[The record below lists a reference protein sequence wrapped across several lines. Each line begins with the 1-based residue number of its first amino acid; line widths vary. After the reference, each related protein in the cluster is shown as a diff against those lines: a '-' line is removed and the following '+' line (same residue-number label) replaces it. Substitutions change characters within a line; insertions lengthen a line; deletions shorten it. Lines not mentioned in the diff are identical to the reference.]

1 MEKNFDIKLFLA
13 KNIVPIV
20 FITLGAIAA
29 PLSKFTG
36 VYLVQEIVTRLGR
49 DMFLVLALLI
59 PLIAG
64 MGINFG
70 LALGAYAGQFAMI
83 LVLNWGIEGVGA
95 MFLAMLVATPI
106 AFLTGLFGGYL
117 LNRAKGREMITTYIM
132 GFFILGLY
140 QFIVLF
146 VLGKFV
152 PITNQ
157 VILLSRGYGIRN
169 TVKLVGIEGSFDNL
183 FDNLLG
189 VSMKIGGVHLPLF
202 SILLVAFL
210 CLATWW
216 FRKTKLGQEIRA
228 VGQDMNVSAASGI
241 KVDRTRIISM
251 IISTVLAA
259 YGQLIFI
266 QNIGVMT
273 VYSGAQSAA
282 LYSAAA
288 LLVGGASVSKAG
300 IPRVILGTALF
311 HFVFI
316 VMPMAANRT
325 LGMPAVAEYVRL
337 MVSYSAVA
345 VALIINA
352 WNAKKEREYT
362 LFGHRRHIDSTA
374 IKRRIGQA

>member
-1 MEKNFDIKLFLA
+1 MEKKFDIKLFLA
-13 KNIVPIV
+13 KNIVPII
-20 FITLGAIAA
+20 FITLGAIAT
-29 PLSKFTG
+29 PFSKFTG
-36 VYLVQEIVTRLGR
+36 VYLIQEIVTRLGR
-49 DMFLVLALLI
+49 DTFLVIALLI

-83 LVLNWGIEGVGA
+83 LVLNWGVEGVGA
-95 MFLAMLVATPI
+95 MFLAMLIATPI
-106 AFLTGLFGGYL
+106 ALLTGFFGGYL

-132 GFFILGLY
+132 GFFILGVY

-152 PITNQ
+152 PINNQ
-157 VILLSRGYGIRN
+157 TILLSRGYGIRN
-169 TVKLVGIEGSFDNL
+169 TVKLVSIEGSFDNL

-189 VSMKIGGVHLPLF
+189 VPIKIGGVHIPLF
-202 SILLVAFL
+202 SILLVAAL
-210 CLATWW
+210 CLVTWW

-251 IISTVLAA
+251 LISTVLAA
-259 YGQLIFI
+259 YGQLIFM
-266 QNIGVMT
+266 QNVGVMT
-273 VYSGAQSAA
+273 VYTGAQSAA
-282 LYSAAA
+282 LYAAAA
-288 LLVGGASVSKAG
+288 LLVGGASAAKAG

-325 LGMPAVAEYVRL
+325 LGMPAIAEYFRL
-337 MVSYSAVA
+337 IVSYSAVA

-352 WNAKKEREYT
+352 WNAGKERDQA
-362 LFGHRRHIDSTA
+362 LFGNR
-374 IKRRIGQA
+374 KRNT

>member
-1 MEKNFDIKLFLA
+1 MEKKFDVKLFLA
-13 KNIVPIV
+13 KNIVPII
-20 FITLGAIAA
+20 FITLGVFAA

-36 VYLVQEIVTRLGR
+36 VYLFQEIITRLGR

-70 LALGAYAGQFAMI
+70 LGLGAYAGQIAMI
-83 LVLNWGIEGVGA
+83 LVLNWGHEGVGA

-106 AFLTGLFGGYL
+106 ALLTGFFGGYL

-132 GFFILGLY
+132 GFFILGVY
-140 QFIVLF
+140 QFLVLF
-146 VLGKFV
+146 VMGKPIL

-169 TVKLVGIEGSFDNL
+169 TVELVGIEGSFDNL
-183 FDNLLG
+183 FDNLFG
-189 VSMKIGGVHLPLF
+189 VSMKIAGVHIPIF
-202 SILLVAFL
+202 SILLVAVL
-210 CLATWW
+210 CLLVWW

-228 VGQDMNVSAASGI
+228 VGQEMSVSAASGI

-251 IISTVLAA
+251 LISTVLAA
-259 YGQLIFI
+259 YGQLIFM

-273 VYSGAQSAA
+273 VYTGAQSAA

-288 LLVGGASVSKAG
+288 LLVGGASAAKAG

-325 LGMPAVAEYVRL
+325 LGLPAVAEYIRL
-337 MVSYSAVA
+337 IVSYSAVA

-352 WNAKKEREYT
+352 WNAKKERDT
-362 LFGHRRHIDSTA
+362 ALFGDRR
-374 IKRRIGQA
+374 K

>member
-1 MEKNFDIKLFLA
+1 MAKKFDFKLFLA
-13 KNIVPIV
+13 KNIVPIIFILIGAV
-20 FITLGAIAA
+20 FT
-29 PLSKFTG
+29 PLSKYTG
-36 VYLVQEIVTRLGR
+36 VYLIQEIVTRLGR

-70 LALGAYAGQFAMI
+70 LALGAYAGQLAMI
-83 LVLNWGIEGVGA
+83 LVLNWGVGGVGG

-106 AFLTGLFGGYL
+106 ALLTGLFGGYL

-146 VLGKFV
+146 ALGKFF

-157 VILLSRGYGIRN
+157 VILLSRGYGIRIS
-169 TVKLVGIEGSFDNL
+169 LSLDSMAGSFDNL
-183 FDNLLG
+183 IDKLLG
-189 VSMKIGGVHLPLF
+189 VSISVRGVHIPLF
-202 SILLVAFL
+202 SIFLIGVL
-210 CLATWW
+210 CLVTWW

-228 VGQDMNVSAASGI
+228 VGQDMDISATSGI

-251 IISTVLAA
+251 LISTVLAA

-266 QNIGVMT
+266 QNMGVLP
-273 VYSGAQSAA
+273 VYTGAQSVA

-288 LLVGGASVSKAG
+288 LLVGGASATKAG

-316 VMPMAANRT
+316 VAPMAANRT
-325 LGMPAVAEYVRL
+325 FGIPAVAEYVRL
-337 MVSYSAVA
+337 IVSYSAVA
-345 VALIINA
+345 VALIMNA
-352 WNAKKEREYT
+352 WNAKREKDQA
-362 LFGHRRHIDSTA
+362 LFGHRRRA
-374 IKRRIGQA
+374 A

>member
-1 MEKNFDIKLFLA
+1 MEKKFDIKLLLA

-20 FITLGAIAA
+20 FIALGAFAT

-36 VYLVQEIVTRLGR
+36 VYLIQEIVTRLGR

-83 LVLNWGIEGVGA
+83 LVLNWGVEGVGA
-95 MFLAMLVATPI
+95 MFLSMLVATPI
-106 AFLTGLFGGYL
+106 ALLTGFFGGYL

-132 GFFILGLY
+132 GFFILGVY
-140 QFIVLF
+140 QFIVLY

-157 VILLSRGYGIRN
+157 IILLSRGYGIRN

-183 FDNLLG
+183 FDNLFG
-189 VSMKIGGVHLPLF
+189 VSMTIGGVHIPLF
-202 SILLVAFL
+202 SIILVAIL
-210 CLATWW
+210 CLITWW

-228 VGQDMNVSAASGI
+228 IGQDMSVSAASGI

-251 IISTVLAA
+251 LISTVLAA
-259 YGQLIFI
+259 YGQLIFM

-273 VYSGAQSAA
+273 VYSGAQSVA

-288 LLVGGASVSKAG
+288 LLVGGASATKAG
-300 IPRVILGTALF
+300 IPRIIFGTALF

-325 LGMPAVAEYVRL
+325 LGLPSIAEYVRL
-337 MVSYSAVA
+337 IVSYSAVA
-345 VALIINA
+345 LALIINA
-352 WNAKKEREYT
+352 WNAKKERDT
-362 LFGHRRHIDSTA
+362 ALFGDRRKSA
-374 IKRRIGQA
+374 EKV